1 MAFVSVSDFE
11 QKASVELEKNALD
24 YYKSGAGE
32 QLTLRLNREAFQRV
46 VRLRFNLGFWLL
58 GLLRLRPRCL
68 RDVSQLEISC
78 MILGHHI
85 EFPLGIAPVAM
96 QKMAHPVG
104 EIGNARAAGVAGCIF
119 ILSTLATTSLEDLA
133 AAAPETCKWF
143 QLYIYKDR
151 ALTESLVRRAEN
163 AGFKALVLTVDAPV
177 FGQRRDDV
185 RNKFSLPSHLSLAN
199 FHGELASGVV
209 SVIGGSGLSEYV
221 VSQFDPTVTWQD
233 IKWLK
238 LLTHLPII
246 VKGVLTAED
255 AELAREFG
263 CAGIIVSNHGGR
275 QLDSTPA
282 TIEVLPEIV
291 KAVGKDLVVM
301 LDGGIR
307 EGNDILKALALGA
320 QMVFIGRPSIWALAC
335 DGLRGVEQLLGLLRK
350 DFEISMALTGCRTL
364 ADIQATMV
372 VPESAYRRL
381 K

>member
-11 QKASVELEKNALD
+11 QKARVELEKNALD

-32 QLTLRLNREAFQRV
+32 QLTLRLNREAFQR
-46 VRLRFNLGFWLL
+46 
-58 GLLRLRPRCL
+58 LRLRPRCL
-68 RDVSQLEISC
+68 RDVSQLETSC

-85 EFPLGIAPVAM
+85 DLPLGIAPVAM
-96 QKMAHPVG
+96 QKMAHPDG
-104 EIGNARAAGVAGCIF
+104 EVGNARAAGVAGCIF
-119 ILSTLATTSLEDLA
+119 VLSTLATTSLEDVA

-209 SVIGGSGLSEYV
+209 SEMGGSGLNEYV
-221 VSQFDPTVTWQD
+221 VSQFDATVTWQD

-238 LLTHLPII
+238 LLTHLPIV

-291 KAVGKDLVVM
+291 KAVG
-301 LDGGIR
+301 
-307 EGNDILKALALGA
+307 
-320 QMVFIGRPSIWALAC
+320 RPSIWALAC
-335 DGLRGVEQLLGLLRK
+335 DGQRGVEQLLELLRE
-350 DFEISMALTGCRTL
+350 DFKISMALTGCRTL

-372 VPESAYRRL
+372 VPESTYRRL

>member
-32 QLTLRLNREAFQRV
+32 QLTLRLNREAFQR
-46 VRLRFNLGFWLL
+46 
-58 GLLRLRPRCL
+58 LRLRPRCL